1 MTPHRP
7 VIAGFL
13 LISPSFAG
21 DAKSP
26 AGSGGDWEFSLSAG
40 PAVRTL
46 GQVKI
51 NSGYRSGG
59 FLLPS
64 LVGPGSLTLPPVGD
78 TGSYAD
84 REYDDGY
91 VRQDAGTSF
100 DGTTWN
106 WGYDNAS
113 QVQGDELVYHATGF
127 QSIRGDT
134 VNAPNA
140 GPASKDTL
148 DGVAPHLQFD
158 ARSPYRLGPFRIGF
172 TAGFDFMKA
181 DQSLAFSNYSA
192 GQTLENY
199 RLDYED
205 RYDLDGVI
213 PPLAPYAGSLA
224 GPGPL
229 IGNLPV
235 IRTVTPV
242 LLSTDNATFSN
253 RVSSSI
259 EIEAFSFTFGPTFSL
274 RQGPLEFA
282 VSGGVIVN
290 IYDWSARQSESL
302 DSPTAAGGGRV
313 ASWNESQSG
322 TNIRPGLF
330 AQAELTCA
338 VNEQVGLGG
347 FIRLDAAG
355 EFRAQAGPTVY
366 KIDPYGVT
374 AGLQVRF
381 MID

>member
-1 MTPHRP
+1 MTLIRP
-7 VIAGFL
+7 ISATFL
-13 LISPSFAG
+13 LVSQVYGG

-26 AGSGGDWEFSLSAG
+26 ASSGGDWEFSLSAG

-64 LVGPGSLTLPPVGD
+64 LVGPDSLTVPPVGD
-78 TGSYAD
+78 TGTYAD
-84 REYDDGY
+84 REYNDGY

-100 DGTTWN
+100 DGTTWH

-113 QVQGDELVYHATGF
+113 QVQGDELVYQATGF
-127 QSIRGDT
+127 QSIRSDATG
-134 VNAPNA
+134 APNA

-148 DGVAPHLQFD
+148 DGIAPHLQFD
-158 ARSPYRLGPFRIGF
+158 ARSPYHLGPFRIGF
-172 TAGFDFMKA
+172 SAGFDFMKA
-181 DQSLAFSNYSA
+181 DQSLAFSNFSA
-192 GQTLENY
+192 SQTLENY

-213 PPLAPYAGSLA
+213 PPLAPYAGSLG

-235 IRTVTPV
+235 IRNITPV
-242 LLSTDNATFSN
+242 LISTDTGTFSN
-253 RVSSSI
+253 QVNSSI
-259 EIEAFSFTFGPTFSL
+259 EIEAFSFTLGPTFSL

-290 IYDWSARQSESL
+290 LYDWSARQGETL
-302 DSPTAAGGGRV
+302 DATTALGTRRV
-313 ASWNESQSG
+313 ATWGESDSG
-322 TNIRPGLF
+322 TKIRPGLF
-330 AQAELTCA
+330 AQTELSYA
-338 VNEQVGLGG
+338 VNEQVGIGG
-347 FIRLDAAG
+347 FVRLDAAG

-374 AGLQVRF
+374 AGFQIRLE
-381 MID
+381 ID

>member
-1 MTPHRP
+1 MTPLRP
-7 VIAGFL
+7 IIATLF
-13 LISPSFAG
+13 SVAPAFAG

-26 AGSGGDWEFSLSAG
+26 AASGGDWEFSLSVG

-64 LVGPGSLTLPPVGD
+64 LVGPNSLTVPPVGD
-78 TGSYAD
+78 TGGYAD
-84 REYDDGY
+84 REYNHGY

-100 DGTTWN
+100 DGATWN
-106 WGYDNAS
+106 WGYDSAL
-113 QVQGDELVYHATGF
+113 QVQGGQLVYQATGF
-127 QSIRGDT
+127 QSIRSDT
-134 VNAPNA
+134 SGAPNA

-158 ARSPYRLGPFRIGF
+158 ARSPYRIGPFRIGL
-172 TAGFDFMKA
+172 TAGFDFIKT
-181 DQSLAFSNYSA
+181 DQSLAFSNFSA
-192 GQTLENY
+192 AQTLDNY

-213 PPLAPYAGSLA
+213 PPLAPYAGSLI

-229 IGNLPV
+229 IGNTPV
-235 IRTVTPV
+235 IRTITPV
-242 LLSTDNATFSN
+242 LISTDTGTFRN
-253 RVSSSI
+253 QVSSSI
-259 EIEAFSFTFGPTFSL
+259 EIDAFSFTLGPTFSF
-274 RQGPLEFA
+274 REGPFEFA

-290 IYDWSARQSESL
+290 LYDWSARQSESL
-302 DSPTAAGGGRV
+302 DSTTAAGDSRV
-313 ASWNESQSG
+313 ATWNESQSG
-322 TNIRPGLF
+322 TKVRPGLF
-330 AQAELTCA
+330 AQAELDYA
-338 VNEQVGLGG
+338 VNEEVGLGG

-366 KIDPYGVT
+366 EIAPYGVT
-374 AGLQVRF
+374 AGFLVRL

>member
-1 MTPHRP
+1 MNPLRP
-7 VIAGFL
+7 LITTFL
-13 LISPSFAG
+13 LVSPAFAG

-26 AGSGGDWEFSLSAG
+26 ASSGGDWEFSLSAG

-64 LVGPGSLTLPPVGD
+64 LVGPDSLTVPPVGD
-78 TGSYAD
+78 TDSYAD
-84 REYDDGY
+84 RQYNDGY

-100 DGTTWN
+100 DGTTWH

-113 QVQGDELVYHATGF
+113 QVQGDELVYQATGF
-127 QSIRGDT
+127 QSIRSDATG
-134 VNAPNA
+134 APNA

-158 ARSPYRLGPFRIGF
+158 ARSPYHLGPFRIGF
-172 TAGFDFMKA
+172 SAGFDFMQA
-181 DQSLAFSNYSA
+181 DQSLAFSNFSA
-192 GQTLENY
+192 SQTLENY

-213 PPLAPYAGSLA
+213 PPLAPYAGSLG

-235 IRTVTPV
+235 IRTITPV
-242 LLSTDNATFSN
+242 LLSTDTGTFSN
-253 RVSSSI
+253 QVSSSI
-259 EIEAFSFTFGPTFSL
+259 EIEAFSFTLGPTFSL

-290 IYDWSARQSESL
+290 LYDWRARQGETLDATTALGSSRVATWSES
-302 DSPTAAGGGRV
+302 D
-313 ASWNESQSG
+313 SG
-322 TNIRPGLF
+322 TKFRPGLF
-330 AQAELTCA
+330 AQTELSYA
-338 VNEQVGLGG
+338 INEQVGIGG
-347 FIRLDAAG
+347 FVRLDAAG

-374 AGLQVRF
+374 AGFQVRF

>member
-1 MTPHRP
+1 MPRLRP
-7 VIAGFL
+7 FISGFL
-13 LISPSFAG
+13 VVSPVFAG

-26 AGSGGDWEFSLSAG
+26 AASGGDWEFSLSAG
-40 PAVRTL
+40 PAFRTL

-59 FLLPS
+59 FVLPS
-64 LVGPGSLTLPPVGD
+64 LVGPASLTVPPVGD
-78 TGSYAD
+78 TASYAD
-84 REYDDGY
+84 REYDNGY

-100 DGTTWN
+100 DGTTWH

-113 QVQGDELVYHATGF
+113 QVQGDQLAYRATGF

-134 VNAPNA
+134 ANTPNA

-181 DQSLAFSNYSA
+181 DQSLAFSNFSA
-192 GQTLENY
+192 SQTLENY

-235 IRTVTPV
+235 IRTITPV
-242 LLSTDNATFSN
+242 LLSTDTGTFSN
-253 RVSSSI
+253 QVSSSI
-259 EIEAFSFTFGPTFSL
+259 EIEAFSFTLGPTFSF
-274 RQGPLEFA
+274 RQGPLECA

-290 IYDWSARQSESL
+290 LYDWSARQSESL
-302 DSPTAAGGGRV
+302 DSTTAAGSNRV
-313 ASWNESQSG
+313 ATWNESQSG
-322 TNIRPGLF
+322 TTVRPGLF
-330 AQAELTCA
+330 AQAELSYA
-338 VNEQVGLGG
+338 VNEEVGIGS

-366 KIDPYGVT
+366 RIDPYGVT

-381 MID
+381 TID